1 MTHSRLAFGEMTTT
15 GEMARG
21 VHPAD
26 EVGLQMAM
34 ALGQPDNPH
43 PAFATVPVLLD
54 GHVIGRL
61 EKIEFVWG
69 GTVYQFTSASG
80 NTNFSCSTKEHALE
94 RLQELLQLTG

>member
-1 MTHSRLAFGEMTTT
+1 MTYSRLSFGEMMTT
-15 GEMARG
+15 GELARG